1 MNLPPSLSAWAG
13 YLKIFPDEVSLA
25 LGPIIQRVSML
36 IGSLHPQLNQSEGEP
51 DGFDGLNRRGT
62 YERLL
67 LSEWMLADE
76 LEDEFMRRAVMG
88 EHLFLNRAHSSPTGT
103 RASMALFDAGP
114 SQLGSPRIAHIAALI
129 VLANRADSAGS
140 TFSWGVLQHPET
152 PIYRDVNERNV
163 MTLLRARGA
172 CEVSDTEVAAW
183 EKQLATWSGLDDV
196 WLIGGK
202 RLSRIQTER
211 RASRLYV
218 EEVLKPRKREL
229 TLSCSSASGMSSEVT
244 LELPAND
251 ISTRVLRDPFEV
263 AVPRIQKA
271 PAWTY
276 TGSSLLFDMTG
287 TKLYTRTAKW
297 GITAFN
303 VPNSPR
309 AGAGRPKSYHMRK
322 WQSVC
327 AAGRVGRGI
336 ALISA
341 KDGVVNL
348 EYCRQAPI
356 HIPPGTYTG
365 YHPSNV
371 PFTPAPDDGPLM
383 PCFSLPWKGEM
394 AALDGAGALFRFSR
408 LEGEVKFLGSTRLSG
423 TVHLIATDVLAV
435 NIVNDFLVYVGR
447 EWPEDEF
454 RIVAIGKD
462 VSRRRGLG
470 KKSLRAFFGP
480 PPRFPHKEIPHSE
493 FGLLALEQ
501 AESQWVVITDTTQKA
516 LVKPK
521 RAKVIGVLVED
532 RFDAEPGLLALED
545 DLRSVT
551 LNGLNGRKEIY
562 HAHAR
567 VEHIAVSQRAPYIA
581 YSTVDGEVVIYSVR
595 HEADVCRY
603 LQVGE
608 K

>member
-1 MNLPPSLSAWAG
+1 MNLPPSLSQWAG

-36 IGSLHPQLNQSEGEP
+36 IGSLHPQLNQRQGEP

-88 EHLFLNRAHSSPTGT
+88 EHLFLNRAHSSPAGA

-129 VLANRADSAGS
+129 VLTNRADSAGS

-152 PIYRDVNERNV
+152 IYRDVNASNV
-163 MTLLRARGA
+163 MTLLAARGP

-196 WLIGGK
+196 WLVGGK

-218 EEVLKPRKREL
+218 EDVLEPGKREL
-229 TLSCSSASGMSSEVT
+229 TLSCSSASGLSSEVT
-244 LELPAND
+244 LELPANN
-251 ISTRVLRDPFEV
+251 ISTRLLRDPFEV
-263 AVPRIQKA
+263 AVPQIQKT
-271 PAWTY
+271 PATTY
-276 TGSSLLFDMTG
+276 TGASLLFDMTG
-287 TKLYTRTAKW
+287 TKLYTRTSKW

-309 AGAGRPKSYHMRK
+309 AGAGRPKSYHMHK
-322 WQSVC
+322 WQPVC
-327 AAGRVGRGI
+327 AAGRVGRSI
-336 ALISA
+336 ALISVE
-341 KDGVVNL
+341 DGGVANL

-356 HIPPGTYTG
+356 KVLPGIYTG
-365 YHPSNV
+365 YHHCNVLITPS
-371 PFTPAPDDGPLM
+371 ADDGPLL
-383 PCFSLPWKGEM
+383 PCFSLPWEGGM
-394 AALDGAGALFRFSR
+394 AAIDGAGSLFRFSP
-408 LEGEVKFLGSTRLSG
+408 LEDEVKFLGSRRLSG

-447 EWPEDEF
+447 EWPDDEF

-462 VSRRRGLG
+462 ISRRRALA
-470 KKSLRAFFGP
+470 KKPHRAFFGR
-480 PPRFPHKEIPHSE
+480 PPRLAHQEVPHSQ

-501 AESQWVVITDTTQKA
+501 AKSQWVVITDRAQEA

-521 RAKVIGVLVED
+521 RAKVIGVLVGD
-532 RFDAEPGLLALED
+532 RIDGEPGLLALED

-551 LNGLNGRKEIY
+551 LNGRNWRKEIF

-567 VEHIAVSQRAPYIA
+567 VEHIAVCQRAPYIA
-581 YSTVDGEVVIYSVR
+581 YSTVDGEIVVYSVR
-595 HEADVCRY
+595 YDADLCRY
-603 LQVGE
+603 LPEAE